1 MSVQTSVT
9 QNFAVAIEGGVQVC
23 VRERTRQAD
32 TAMQNGRFVC
42 QGVADGTC
50 KLPASAADVG
60 KPIGITPYKATAP
73 VGFPSSNTQEYA
85 AGDIVGAVSEGE
97 VWVVVEEAVNAQDPV
112 YVRFAVDSG
121 NSLLNL
127 GAFRKSADPVSASPT
142 AALAPNLVYLTSA
155 AASGLARV
163 GIALP

>member
-1 MSVQTSVT
+1 M
-9 QNFAVAIEGGVQVC
+9 
-23 VRERTRQAD
+23 
-32 TAMQNGRFVC
+32 
-42 QGVADGTC
+42 
-50 KLPASAADVG
+50 
-60 KPIGITPYKATAP
+60 
-73 VGFPSSNTQEYA
+73 
-85 AGDIVGAVSEGE
+85 
-97 VWVVVEEAVNAQDPV
+97 VVEEAVNAQDPV